1 MARQLFEL
9 TGTDP
14 ARRFSP
20 YCWRSRMAL
29 AHKGLDAE
37 IIPWRFT
44 ENDRLAA
51 HGGKSVPILV
61 DGPATLTDS
70 WDIALHLDQTYP
82 DAPALFQG
90 PPETYRFLSAWTDA
104 VLTAGVA
111 RLVVSDIV
119 GLLGPAEAAYFIE
132 SREKR
137 FGMKLAEVTADREAR
152 LPEFRAALA
161 PLRRTLSLQPFLGGA
176 TPDYADYIAFGSFM
190 WARVV
195 SPFALLAPDDAIF
208 TWRDRLLDLHG
219 GLARA
224 VPALEAWPLNA
235 AG

>member
-9 TGTDP
+9 VGSDP

-44 ENDRLAA
+44 ETARLAA
-51 HGGKSVPILV
+51 HGGKTVPILL
-61 DGPATLTDS
+61 DGDAVVTDS
-70 WDIALHLDQTYP
+70 WDIALHLERAHP
-82 DAPALFQG
+82 AAAALFQG
-90 PPETYRFLSAWTDA
+90 PPETYRFIAAWTDT
-104 VLTAGVA
+104 VVSAGVA
-111 RLVVSDIV
+111 RLIVSDIV
-119 GLLGPAEAAYFIE
+119 ALLGEADAAYFTE

-137 FGMKLAEVTADREAR
+137 FGMKLTQVTADREAR
-152 LPEFRAALA
+152 LPEFRASLA
-161 PLRRTLSLQPFLGGA
+161 PLRRTLGMQPFLGGA
-176 TPDYADYIAFGSFM
+176 QPDYADYIVFGSFM

-195 SPFALLAPDDAIF
+195 SPFALLAEDDAVF
-208 TWRDRLLDLHG
+208 AWHERLLDLHG

-224 VPALEAWPLNA
+224 VPAMTA
-235 AG
+235 

>member
-29 AHKGLDAE
+29 AHKGLEAE

-44 ENDRLAA
+44 ENERLAA
-51 HGGKSVPILV
+51 HGGKSVPILL
-61 DGPATLTDS
+61 DGDATLTDS
-70 WDIALHLDQTYP
+70 WDIALHLERAYP
-82 DAPALFQG
+82 EAPALFQG
-90 PPETYRFLSAWTDA
+90 PPETYRFLTAWTDT

-119 GLLGPAEAAYFIE
+119 ALLGPKEAAYFIE

-137 FGMKLAEVTADREAR
+137 FGMPLTQVTAGREAR
-152 LPEFRAALA
+152 LPEFRAALG
-161 PLRRTLSLQPFLGGA
+161 PLRRTLTQQPFLGGA
-176 TPDYADYIAFGSFM
+176 APDYADYTVFGSFM
-190 WARVV
+190 WARIV
-195 SPFALLAPDDAIF
+195 SPLPLLAADDAVF
-208 TWRDRLLDLHG
+208 AWRERLLDLHG
-219 GLARA
+219 GIARA
-224 VPALEAWPLNA
+224 VPAME
-235 AG
+235 G

>member
-29 AHKGLDAE
+29 AHKGLEAE

-44 ENDRLAA
+44 ENERLAA
-51 HGGKSVPILV
+51 HGGKSVPILL
-61 DGPATLTDS
+61 DGDATLTDS
-70 WDIALHLDQTYP
+70 WDIALHLERTYP
-82 DAPALFQG
+82 EAPALFQG
-90 PPETYRFLSAWTDA
+90 SPETYRFLTAWTDT

-119 GLLGPAEAAYFIE
+119 ALLGPKEAAYFIE

-137 FGMKLAEVTADREAR
+137 FGMPLAQVTAGREAR
-152 LPEFRAALA
+152 LPEFRAALG
-161 PLRRTLSLQPFLGGA
+161 PLRRTLTQQPFLGGA
-176 TPDYADYIAFGSFM
+176 APDYADYTVFGSFM
-190 WARVV
+190 WARIV
-195 SPFALLAPDDAIF
+195 SPLPLLAADDAVF
-208 TWRDRLLDLHG
+208 AWRERLLDLHG
-219 GLARA
+219 GIARA
-224 VPALEAWPLNA
+224 VPAME
-235 AG
+235 G

>member
-9 TGTDP
+9 VGTDP

-20 YCWRSRMAL
+20 FCWRSRMAL

-37 IIPWRFT
+37 ILPWRFT
-44 ENDRLAA
+44 ENPRLTAL
-51 HGGKSVPILV
+51 GGKTVPILL
-61 DGPATLTDS
+61 DGDAVLTDS
-70 WDIALHLDQTYP
+70 WDIALHLDRTCP

-90 PPETYRFLSAWTDA
+90 PPETYRFIAAWTDT
-104 VLTAGVA
+104 VVSAGVA
-111 RLVVSDIV
+111 KLIVSDIV
-119 GLLGPAEAAYFIE
+119 GLLGEKEAAYFIE

-137 FGMKLAEVTADREAR
+137 FGMKLAQVTADRDAR
-152 LPEFRAALA
+152 LPEFRASLA
-161 PLRRTLSLQPFLGGA
+161 PLRRTLGMQPFLGGA
-176 TPDYADYIAFGSFM
+176 APDYADYTVFGSFM

-195 SPFALLAPDDAIF
+195 SPLALLAQDDPVF
-208 TWRDRLLDLHG
+208 TWMERLLDLHG

-224 VPALEAWPLNA
+224 VPAM